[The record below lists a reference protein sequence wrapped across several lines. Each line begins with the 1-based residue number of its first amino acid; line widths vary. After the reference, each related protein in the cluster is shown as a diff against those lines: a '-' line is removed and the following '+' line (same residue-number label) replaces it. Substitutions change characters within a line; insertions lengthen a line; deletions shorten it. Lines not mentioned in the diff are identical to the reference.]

1 MRRIAMLC
9 AVLCF
14 LASTAVAQQSPDMQ
28 QKIAAIHEAAARNAE
43 ALHSYSWVTKTEIM
57 VKGEVKN
64 TKVEQCQYGPDGQ
77 VEKTLLSEP
86 QQQEQQQSGGR
97 RRRGGRVKE
106 AIVEHKTEEMQ
117 EEMQTTV
124 ALVHSYV
131 PPTGDKIQA
140 VVAAGGV
147 SLVPAADGHV
157 AIRLADYQK
166 EGDLLTLTLD
176 AATHALQHVAVNT
189 WLDEPD
195 KEVTLDVQFAS
206 LSDGTSY
213 AATTVLA
220 IPDDEIEVHIEN
232 SNYQKV
238 GR

>member
-1 MRRIAMLC
+1 MRRIAILC
-9 AVLCF
+9 TALC
-14 LASTAVAQQSPDMQ
+14 LLGSIAAAQQSPEMQ
-28 QKIAAIHEAAARNAE
+28 QKIAAIHEAAAANAA
-43 ALHSYSWVTKTEIM
+43 ALHTYSWISKTEIS

-86 QQQEQQQSGGR
+86 PQQEEQQSSGR

-106 AIVEHKTEEMQ
+106 KVVEHKTEEMQ
-117 EEMQTTV
+117 EEMQTTA

-131 PPTGDKIQA
+131 PPTPEKIQA
-140 VVAAGGV
+140 VVAAGGL
-147 SLVPAADGHV
+147 SLAPTADGQAV
-157 AIRLADYQK
+157 VRMANYEK

-176 AATHALQHVAVNT
+176 AASHALVHVAVDT

-195 KEVTLDVQFAS
+195 KKVTLDVQFES

-213 AATTVLA
+213 AAATVLA
-220 IPDDEIEVHIEN
+220 IPDDEIEVRIEN
-232 SNYQKV
+232 SNYQKLA
-238 GR
+238 R